1 MDHRFAARHWY
12 RLSAVSLLLIPFSLV
27 FSFLVRLR
35 RSFYRLGILP
45 SIRLRVPVIVIGN
58 RTVGG
63 TGKTPLVLWLVA
75 ELHRQGRRPAIL
87 CRGYGAAETGPRAV
101 LGGDDAGQV
110 GDEPLLLASR
120 SGCPVWVGRDRA
132 ATGEALLRSHPD
144 CDVIVCDDGLQHYRL
159 QRDIEIA
166 VEDERGHGNGL
177 LLPAG
182 PLREPADRPV
192 DALVRNC
199 EPAARAADASA
210 SESRMAAHGGGT
222 APHVFEM
229 RLEPSG
235 FHLVCD
241 PARTV
246 TPGEFAGKRLHAV
259 AGIGNPQRFFALL
272 ARLGLDPV
280 CHAFPDHHAY
290 RTTDL
295 EFADCDWV
303 LMTEKD
309 AVKCA
314 RFDRVDLVALG
325 VDAVL
330 DPAFAD
336 FLTRTLHGR
345 APA

>member
-1 MDHRFAARHWY
+1 MGPRFAARHWY
-12 RLSAVSLLLIPFSLV
+12 RLSAVSLLLFPLSLV
-27 FSFLVRLR
+27 FSLLVRLR
-35 RSFYRLGILP
+35 RFFYRLGILP

-75 ELHRQGRRPAIL
+75 ELLRQGRRPAIL

-110 GDEPLLLASR
+110 GDESLLLASR
-120 SGCPVWVGRDRA
+120 SQCPVWVGRDRA
-132 ATGEALLRSHPD
+132 ATGGALLRAHPD

-210 SESRMAAHGGGT
+210 SESRMAVHGGGT

-229 RLEPSG
+229 RLQPSG

-241 PARTV
+241 PARAV
-246 TPGEFAGKRLHAV
+246 TPGELAGKRLHAV

-314 RFDRVDLVALG
+314 RFDRVDLVALR
-325 VDAVL
+325 VDARL

-336 FLTRTLHGR
+336 FFTRTLHGR